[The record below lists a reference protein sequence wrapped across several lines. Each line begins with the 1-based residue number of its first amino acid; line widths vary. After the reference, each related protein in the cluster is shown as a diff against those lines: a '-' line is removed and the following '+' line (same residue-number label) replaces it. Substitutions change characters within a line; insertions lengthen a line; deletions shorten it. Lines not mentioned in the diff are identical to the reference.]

1 MSSKM
6 DSSSQEVSRQMITG
20 TESILTYQ
28 AFVGGMLAVTA
39 GWMCDQTARIMARAN
54 KGTFE
59 PEFRILVNILAAVIL
74 GIGWFVFMWDVNHPT
89 PHGYYLGAFC
99 HACITFG
106 ITITSTTGG
115 LYIL

>member
-1 MSSKM
+1 MDVRPNSSNNGT
-6 DSSSQEVSRQMITG
+6 RQ
-20 TESILTYQ
+20 Q
-28 AFVGGMLAVTA
+28 
-39 GWMCDQTARIMARAN
+39 
-54 KGTFE
+54 GTFE

-99 HACITFG
+99 HACIAFG
-106 ITITSTTGG
+106 ITIASTTGG